1 MAAKKKTGLEDY
13 YVIKFEKYI
22 DLLTEIE
29 RKYNIISEILHDEV
43 LKTLPEFWD
52 NTPIPAITQ
61 CFSTI
66 SDIRSFLDD
75 KVNNATEEEVKL
87 TKEHNIK
94 DVLISKQDL
103 QVMNVLLLAE
113 QELTARLEVE
123 HKISLVAH

>member
-1 MAAKKKTGLEDY
+1 MTVKKKTGLEDY

-22 DLLTEIE
+22 DLLTDIE

-52 NTPIPAITQ
+52 NTPIPALAQ
-61 CFSTI
+61 CFATI
-66 SDIRSFLDD
+66 VDIRSFLDD
-75 KVNNATEEEVKL
+75 KINNTPEEEVKL
-87 TKEHNIK
+87 AKENNIK

-113 QELTARLEVE
+113 QELSARLEVE
-123 HKISLVAH
+123 HKIFLISH

>member
-1 MAAKKKTGLEDY
+1 MAAKKKTDLSDY

-22 DLLTEIE
+22 DLMSEIE
-29 RKYNIISEILHDEV
+29 RKYNIVSDILHDEV

-61 CFSTI
+61 YFATV

-75 KVNNATEEEVKL
+75 KVNNASEQEVKI
-87 TKEHNIK
+87 TKENNIK
-94 DVLISKQDL
+94 DVLIHKQDL

-113 QELTARLEVE
+113 QELCARLEVE